1 MKKRRKGLWNSGV
14 FVCLTALMIVTMIA
28 HAGTL
33 SAMDQTSFYG
43 IRPEIT
49 YAEDA
54 ASATV
59 TLNTADIN
67 TDEIDVKEILD
78 YENKPLSVT
87 NPQITVTQNGEY
99 AFTIKYSEKKAMEAV
114 VAEDTVNEENQAS
127 EGIVEPEKT
136 DEESGE
142 SVITNGVEAEKS
154 DSRDEVKSFVM
165 NARVDGIQALNTDA
179 ASIDE
184 SESDGVDLKKNATE
198 ATQPEVA
205 ATAESRDVPSNSNL
219 AEIFDL
225 TQMRTLKGTPISSN
239 TTSWKPS
246 VAGNRIIGYDATGT
260 TSMTD
265 SEDTGTGR
273 WQASTVLPAKSKVS
287 LRQNWEF
294 KGSGI
299 LPVNLPSGTY
309 GSSYATA
316 IILSEGPWVG
326 STSNELALLGLNVYS
341 GTSTVNFYTRNRG
354 SSDERGAGALKPS
367 VDMTISYTYN
377 GGNSGKFSIEY
388 AGTERVFTV
397 DNLPETADM
406 LLYMQ
411 VQYGSGGVL
420 ATQNDFPK
428 IRAGFEFGEFGYR
441 DYDPQL
447 LGATWYDASGAEL
460 VDGSVVKGG
469 DTLTVKVTM
478 KNNTTTE
485 GKANVLLK
493 LSDDSTIAS
502 THGVDPDAD
511 ITNGIITSLSKNTVT
526 KVFTVKVRDDAIGNI
541 SLGLMMEDDFFHNK
555 QYAQLQSKIDVG
567 QVFVDGSPQIKV
579 VEAKRNS
586 VLGNMIGTAEG
597 EPSFTDSTD
606 QTLLNQDSYVRV
618 TVGMV
623 NPRHDIELSAKV
635 SLNTGN
641 AAGLDFDHV
650 YDVRTEGLGTTLT
663 AQDVRTMLSTG
674 KTLDYKVSPG
684 GESSI
689 SFVVPVKQDANGAP
703 FNTDQQKIEAVVEGT
718 ITLNGNSANGEW
730 RREVKISDSII
741 DIDSWLNLSEIQ
753 KDRGDSYDLMETY
766 IKTAFRTK
774 HPSSSYDPDSVTT
787 KNQGTAADW
796 KYFGLRSETDLT
808 GTIPYFT
815 DTGKEMKIDVSFN
828 RSVIIDGKKHWTRK
842 GSDLNAPFRIQKKTI
857 TLKVK
862 GGTEIPTAYFEI
874 PKTVYLNDRE
884 GIDDDHAGMKEEISL
899 VAGVETAKS
908 FDVTADNIFRIGN
921 TAGQEHIVTLYD
933 GSGTAYGASA
943 PGSDKAFIGTFN
955 NTTRT
960 KTVWFNLVKD
970 QNRKAS
976 EYKGTMN
983 FYIKMN

>member
-54 ASATV
+54 ASATI

-78 YENKPLSVT
+78 YENKPLSLS

-114 VAEDTVNEENQAS
+114 VAEDTVNEQNQAS
-127 EGIVEPEKT
+127 EEIVEPEKT

-142 SVITNGVEAEKS
+142 SAIKNGVEAEKT

-184 SESDGVDLKKNATE
+184 SESDGVDLKGNATE

-225 TQMRTLKGTPISSN
+225 TQMRTLKGTPITN
-239 TTSWKPS
+239 ATSWKPS
-246 VAGNRIIGYDATGT
+246 VEGNKIIGYDARNA
-260 TSMTD
+260 TSMPD
-265 SEDTGTGR
+265 SEANSGGR
-273 WQASTVLPAKSKVS
+273 WDASTVLPAKSRVS
-287 LRQNWEF
+287 LRQNWTF
-294 KGSGI
+294 KGNVI
-299 LPVNLPSGTY
+299 LPVAFPNSTY
-309 GSSYATA
+309 SINYSTNV
-316 IILSEGPWVG
+316 IISEGTWVG
-326 STSNELALLGLNVYS
+326 TTSNEYAVLGLNADSKSSV
-341 GTSTVNFYTRNRG
+341 VNFYTRNRG
-354 SSDERGAGALKPS
+354 TPGGGVAGAYNYSAP
-367 VDMTISYTYN
+367 MAISYTYKD
-377 GGNSGKFSIEY
+377 GGSGEFSIEY
-388 AGTERVFTV
+388 AGNKANFIVN
-397 DNLPETADM
+397 NLPETADM
-406 LLYMQ
+406 TLHTQ
-411 VQYGSGGVL
+411 VQYGSTGDST
-420 ATQNDFPK
+420 TQKDFPK

-597 EPSFTDSTD
+597 EPSFINSTD

-618 TVGMV
+618 TVVMV
-623 NPRHDIELSAKV
+623 NPRYDIDLSAKV

-703 FNTDQQKIEAVVEGT
+703 FNTEQQKIEAVVEGT
-718 ITLNGNSANGEW
+718 ITLNGNSAKGEW

-828 RSVIIDGKKHWTRK
+828 KSVIIDGKKHWTRK